1 MSAKC
6 VWEAQSHAHAALF
19 GEQPWVSRAWE
30 GQLSCKALRLQGLLL
45 GVQILPP
52 LTLPEIPPFVFLFLA
67 LGKCQTTP
75 GPTGARQVLK

>member
-6 VWEAQSHAHAALF
+6 VWEAQSHAHTALF

-30 GQLSCKALRLQGLLL
+30 GQLSCKAQRLQGLLL

-52 LTLPEIPPFVFLFLA
+52 LTPA
-67 LGKCQTTP
+67 
-75 GPTGARQVLK
+75 